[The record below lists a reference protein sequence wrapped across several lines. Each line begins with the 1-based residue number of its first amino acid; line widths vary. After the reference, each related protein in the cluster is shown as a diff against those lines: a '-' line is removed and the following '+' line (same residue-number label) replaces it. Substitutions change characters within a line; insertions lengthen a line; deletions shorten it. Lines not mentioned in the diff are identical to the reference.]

1 MNLPRCAFLLLLGVL
16 VFLAVVEAFW
26 LATHLPAG
34 DRLSMEALVVSLPL
48 LVLLACWLL
57 VERRRLAYLH
67 AEQRQLTETLLRE
80 QHLWNT
86 LMDNAPDRVYFK
98 DAQGRFLWINPTL
111 ARRFGLN
118 DPDQVAGQTDAA
130 FYAAEFVQRAQ
141 AEERQVM
148 ETGQPL
154 LAVEGQVHWADG
166 AVTWAVTTTLPFRD
180 PQGQI
185 IGIVGF
191 SRDVTERKRNEEA
204 LRQAEAKYRGIFENA
219 VEGIY
224 QTTLDG
230 RFLTANPMLARMY
243 GFASSEE
250 LLAAFA
256 TPEEHFYAEP
266 GRRAEFIRLIR
277 ERGSLSGFESLVRRR
292 DGSLIWVSENA
303 RMLLTED
310 GTPVGFEGMVVEITE
325 RKRAEETLH
334 KANDALRAIIQASP
348 LAIFTIDLQGLIQT
362 WNAAAERIFGWTEAE
377 VLRLPTP
384 LVPAD
389 KRSEYQELLERL
401 RGGQTFAGVQALRQR
416 KDGSLI
422 DVSLSAAPLYDA
434 HGEVN
439 GITVVAADI
448 TDIKRTEQAL
458 IQERALLRGLIDSI
472 PDLIFYKNNS
482 GTYVGCNAAFEKYVG
497 KRAEEIIG
505 ATTIAAFPPG
515 RHEHYQEQDQ
525 KVLTTGQ
532 PLRQEEWIEYPD
544 GRRALVEVVKTLF
557 FGPDGR
563 VLGLIGIG
571 RDITER
577 TRLEEQLRLAQKME
591 AVGQLAGG
599 VAHDFNTR
607 LTAILG
613 NVSLLIAA
621 AAEDDPNRDVL
632 RETEQAAARAADLT
646 RQLLGYSRQT
656 LLQLEPT
663 DLTTAVDETVGILRR
678 TIDPRIVVEVRNPA
692 RLWSVQADRGQL
704 NQVVLN
710 LCINA
715 RDAMPDGGRLH
726 LETANVTL
734 DAGQARRHLDA
745 RAGEFVRLRVRDTG
759 HGIPPEIRARI
770 FDPFFT
776 TKGPGK
782 GTGLGL
788 AMVFG
793 IIKQHQG
800 WIECHSEVS
809 KGTDFD
815 IYLPRFGDALAKAPA
830 PVPEKTPDGGSETIL
845 LVDDEAVIRN
855 LGKTI
860 LQRYGYKVL
869 LAEDGLAALEVYE
882 NHRGTIDL
890 VILDLT
896 MPRLSGRDALRRLLQ
911 IDPNVRVVYSSGY
924 SAEQLAEDGRQ
935 GVLGFVNKPY
945 RPQDLAAAVRRVLD
959 QARNAVC

>member
-1 MNLPRCAFLLLLGVL
+1 VNLPRFALLLLVALLVL
-16 VFLAVVEAFW
+16 LAVTEAFW
-26 LATHLPAG
+26 LAINLPAG
-34 DRLSMEALVVSLPL
+34 DRVSLQALIVSLPL
-48 LVLLACWLL
+48 LVLLAGWLL
-57 VERRRLAYLH
+57 IERRRLAELH

-111 ARRFGLN
+111 ARRFGLS
-118 DPDQVAGQTDAA
+118 DPSQIAGKTDAE
-130 FYAAEFVQRAQ
+130 FYTPEFARQTQ
-141 AEERQVM
+141 ADERRVM
-148 ETGQPL
+148 DTGQPL
-154 LAVEGQVHWADG
+154 LAVEGQVFWADG

-185 IGIVGF
+185 IGVVGF
-191 SRDVTERKRNEEA
+191 ARDVTERKRNEEA

-230 RFLTANPMLARMY
+230 RFLTANPMLAHMY
-243 GFASSEE
+243 GFTSPQE

-292 DGSLIWVSENA
+292 DGSLIWVSEHA
-303 RMLLTED
+303 RPLLAAD
-310 GTPVGFEGMVVEITE
+310 GSPLGFEGMVVDITE
-325 RKRAEETLH
+325 RKWAEETLH

-362 WNAAAERIFGWTEAE
+362 WNTAAERIFGWSEAE

-384 LVPAD
+384 LVPPD
-389 KRSEYQELLERL
+389 KRHEFHELVERL
-401 RGGQTFAGVQALRQR
+401 RRGETFAGVQAVRQR

-434 HGEVN
+434 HGQVN

-448 TDIKRTEQAL
+448 TDVKRAEQAL

-482 GTYVGCNAAFEKYVG
+482 GAYVGCNAAFEKYVG

-505 ATTIAAFPPG
+505 TTTVAAFPPG
-515 RHEHYQEQDQ
+515 RQEQDQEQDQ
-525 KVLTTGQ
+525 KVLTTGRPQ
-532 PLRQEEWIEYPD
+532 RQEDWIEYPD
-544 GRRALVEVVKTLF
+544 GRRALVEIVKTLF

-599 VAHDFNTR
+599 VAHDFNNL

-613 NVSLLIAA
+613 NVSLLLTASP
-621 AAEDDPNRDVL
+621 EGDPNREVL

-663 DLTTAVDETVGILRR
+663 NLGTAIDETVRILRR
-678 TIDPRIVVEVRNPA
+678 TIDPRIVVDVRSSA
-692 RLWSVQADRGQL
+692 KLWSVQADPSQIS
-704 NQVVLN
+704 QVLLN

-715 RDAMPDGGRLH
+715 RDAMPDGGRLC
-726 LETANVTL
+726 LETANVIL
-734 DAGQARRHLDA
+734 EEDHARLHVEA

-759 HGIPPEIRARI
+759 QGIPPEIRPRI

-776 TKGPGK
+776 TKEPGK

-800 WIECHSEVS
+800 WIECQSEIG

-815 IYLPRFGDALAKAPA
+815 IYLPRFGDSIDKPAAPIA
-830 PVPEKTPDGGSETIL
+830 EKTPNGGSETVL

-855 LGKTI
+855 LGRTI

-869 LAEDGLAALEVYE
+869 LAEDGLAALEVYQQ
-882 NHRGTIDL
+882 HLGTIDL

-911 IDPNVRVVYSSGY
+911 IDPGVRVVYSSGY
-924 SAEQLAEDGRQ
+924 SAEQFAEDGRQ

-959 QARNAVC
+959 QARKAVC